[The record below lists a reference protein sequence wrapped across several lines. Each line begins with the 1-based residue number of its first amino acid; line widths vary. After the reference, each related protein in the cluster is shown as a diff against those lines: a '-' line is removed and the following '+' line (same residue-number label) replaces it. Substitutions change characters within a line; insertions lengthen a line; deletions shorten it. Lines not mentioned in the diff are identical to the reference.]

1 MNKLF
6 VVLLAGLVGAIMAAP
21 SQRNTESD
29 IVSQCLNEIL
39 DSLESEN
46 VEELADVL
54 ADARLTIQYLAERH
68 RRCQELPRD
77 DPPTRLQEIA
87 ISSCENAWRL
97 NVAIEL
103 ARLTAAVS
111 PHVENGRDLA
121 AQFSECSGIEL
132 PTPPP
137 PAEEE

>member
-1 MNKLF
+1 MLERESPKACSDLTPKLTKLF
-6 VVLLAGLVGAIMAAP
+6 VNP
-21 SQRNTESD
+21 PPQ
-29 IVSQCLNEIL
+29 EIL

-111 PHVENGRDLA
+111 PHVDNGRDLA

-137 PAEEE
+137 PVEEE